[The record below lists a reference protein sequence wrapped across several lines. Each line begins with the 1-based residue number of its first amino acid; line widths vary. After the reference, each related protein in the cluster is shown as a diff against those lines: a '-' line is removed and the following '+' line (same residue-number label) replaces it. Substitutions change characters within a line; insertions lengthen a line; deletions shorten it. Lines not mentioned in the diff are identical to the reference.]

1 MYSGNSTSPTPAAM
15 AKKTRKKPDVPAD
28 GRHVDAQPRPLVSA
42 SPKEERRDSDDEHGE
57 GREHEWC
64 PEYRSYTNKGS
75 FFRHFACEDG
85 LEEGDNGDH
94 ALRQGGT
101 YGCEKAS
108 HGPLTQPEASS

>member
-1 MYSGNSTSPTPAAM
+1 MLARGQRSSDVETVAESQHESNNDLYVLRQLHQSDARGHGEED
-15 AKKTRKKPDVPAD
+15 KEKPDVPAD

-57 GREHEWC
+57 GRE
-64 PEYRSYTNKGS
+64 
-75 FFRHFACEDG
+75 D
-85 LEEGDNGDH
+85 GDNGDH

-108 HGPLTQPEASS
+108 HRPLTQPEAPS